1 MTVENN
7 QANRDELIEEVVALW
22 MIHEL
27 VDSLDCDI
35 TSIYKY
41 PFFIIIAV
49 TFTIGSST
57 LQLRLQ
63 MIQFIIQL
71 HE

>member
-27 VDSLDCDI
+27 VDYAKQQLNKE
-35 TSIYKY
+35 YKDSTGL
-41 PFFIIIAV
+41 FNSDWEG
-49 TFTIGSST
+49 TFSDD
-57 LQLRLQ
+57 
-63 MIQFIIQL
+63 
-71 HE
+71 EKEEA